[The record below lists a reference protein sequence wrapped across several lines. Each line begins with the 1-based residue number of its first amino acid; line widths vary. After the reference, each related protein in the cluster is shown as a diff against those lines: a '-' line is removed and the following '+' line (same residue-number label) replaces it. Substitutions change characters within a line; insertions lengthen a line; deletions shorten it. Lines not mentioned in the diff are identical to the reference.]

1 MSFDFANLTPVLP
14 EIAILVLASTVLL
27 VDLYL
32 KDDQKGINHGLTL
45 IGLGFLMLAYPLLAA
60 ILVTVPLWI
69 VGGALVAGG
78 LSLRRSLRD
87 WRAEVRRM
95 SRRWWTQD

>member
-1 MSFDFANLTPVLP
+1 MEIHGPRGPQP
-14 EIAILVLASTVLL
+14 EPEPLRR
-27 VDLYL
+27 LYL
-32 KDDQKGINHGLTL
+32 APILIGLTL

-60 ILVTVPLWI
+60 IFVTIPLWI

-95 SRRWWTQD
+95 SRRWWSQD